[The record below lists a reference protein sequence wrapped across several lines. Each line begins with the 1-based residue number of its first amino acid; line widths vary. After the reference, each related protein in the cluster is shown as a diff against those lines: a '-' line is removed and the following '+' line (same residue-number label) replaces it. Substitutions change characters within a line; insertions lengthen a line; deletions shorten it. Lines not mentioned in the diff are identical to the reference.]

1 MPQFLKKM
9 TFREFC
15 EANQAYHKTEGT
27 LCSSMIALNDFEE
40 KFPDIAKKYFDIRF
54 DEQKYVKE
62 LKIKREAVKKAKE
75 KKRKGGNNELY

>member
-27 LCSSMIALNDFEE
+27 LCSSMIALYDFED

-54 DEQKYVKE
+54 DEQEYVKE
-62 LKIKREAVKKAKE
+62 LKIKREAEKKAKE
-75 KKRKGGNNELY
+75 KKRKGGK